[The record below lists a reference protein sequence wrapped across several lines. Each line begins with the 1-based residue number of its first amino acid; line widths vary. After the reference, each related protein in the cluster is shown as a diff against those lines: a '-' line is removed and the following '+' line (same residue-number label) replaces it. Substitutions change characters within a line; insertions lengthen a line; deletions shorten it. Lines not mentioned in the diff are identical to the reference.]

1 MDDLR
6 FLAIIVTPKPED
18 RVNRVATIFQGPSL
32 VVERFDHAEHCFHR
46 DEGPEVTQTIAVTFV
61 ESGDFQIFETKQ
73 HWRFNQFDVLLSVP
87 GTPRTYRH
95 YLECP
100 TDVCLTLS
108 YAPELVEE
116 ALGRLPGSVPP
127 KVAAGV
133 ASGFALGRI
142 RRALMSADALAIE
155 SVAFDCT
162 VAIGPYSWQGTG
174 KLKGATAHARRIE
187 NACEAMVAGLAED
200 RSLTST
206 AREVGMSTFYFA
218 RVFREL
224 VGQSPHQYLVRARLA
239 HAARL
244 LRQGASVTEAALN
257 SGFGNLSHFTRTF
270 QSHFGVAPV
279 RYAKRRPFCS
289 Q

>member
-1 MDDLR
+1 MACG
-6 FLAIIVTPKPED
+6 FLLLCDSLKRED
-18 RVNRVATIFQGPSL
+18 RVNRVTTIFQGPSL

-46 DEGPEVTQTIAVTFV
+46 DEGPEITQSIAVTFV
-61 ESGDFQIFETKQ
+61 ENGDFEIVETKQ
-73 HWRFNQFDVLLSVP
+73 HWRFNQCDVLLSVP

-95 YLECP
+95 HLQCP

-116 ALGRLPGSVPP
+116 ALGHLPRSVRP

-133 ASGFALGRI
+133 ASGFALQRI
-142 RRALMSADALAIE
+142 RRALKSEDAMAIE

-162 VAIGPYSWQGTG
+162 VAIGPYSWEGAG
-174 KLKGATAHARRIE
+174 KLRGATAHARRIE
-187 NACEAMVAGLAED
+187 SACEAMVAGLAED

-206 AREVGMSTFYFA
+206 ARGVGMSTFYFA

-224 VGQSPHQYLVRARLA
+224 VGQSPHQYLLRARLA

-244 LRQGASVTEAALN
+244 LRKGTPVTETALN

-270 QSHFGVAPV
+270 QNHFGVAPV
-279 RYAKRRPFCS
+279 KYAKRRPS
-289 Q
+289 SLE

>member
-1 MDDLR
+1 MTCG
-6 FLAIIVTPKPED
+6 FLLLFDPYLED
-18 RVNRVATIFQGPSL
+18 RVNRVTTIFQGPSL

-46 DEGPEVTQTIAVTFV
+46 DEGAEVTQSTAVTFV
-61 ESGDFQIFETKQ
+61 ESGDFEIVETKQ
-73 HWRFNQFDVLLSVP
+73 HWRFKQFDVLLSVP

-95 YLECP
+95 HLQCP

-116 ALGRLPGSVPP
+116 ALGRLPRSVRP

-133 ASGFALGRI
+133 ASGFALQRI
-142 RRALMSADALAIE
+142 RRALKSGDAMAIE
-155 SVAFDCT
+155 SIAFDCT
-162 VAIGPYSWQGTG
+162 IAIGPYSWEGTG

-224 VGQSPHQYLVRARLA
+224 VGQSPHQYLLRTRLT

-244 LRQGASVTEAALN
+244 LRKGASVTEAALN

-270 QSHFGVAPV
+270 QGHFGVAPA
-279 RYAKRRPFCS
+279 RYAKRRS
-289 Q
+289 

>member
-1 MDDLR
+1 
-6 FLAIIVTPKPED
+6 
-18 RVNRVATIFQGPSL
+18 VNRVATIFQGPSL
-32 VVERFDHAEHCFHR
+32 VVERFDHAEHSFHR
-46 DEGPEVTQTIAVTFV
+46 DEGPEVTQSVAVTFV
-61 ESGDFQIFETKQ
+61 ESGDFEIVEKKE

-95 YLECP
+95 NLECP

-116 ALGRLPGSVPP
+116 ALGRLPRSVRPR
-127 KVAAGV
+127 VLAGV
-133 ASGFALGRI
+133 ASGFALR
-142 RRALMSADALAIE
+142 RMLRALKSSDAMAIE

-162 VAIGPYSWQGTG
+162 VAIGPYSWEQTG
-174 KLKGATAHARRIE
+174 KLRGATAHARRIE
-187 NACEAMVAGLAED
+187 SACEAMVAGLAED
-200 RSLTST
+200 RSLTAT

-224 VGQSPHQYLVRARLA
+224 VGQSPHQYLLRARLA

-244 LRQGASVTEAALN
+244 LRKEASVTEAAFS

-270 QSHFGVAPV
+270 HGRFGVAPV
-279 RYAKRRPFCS
+279 KYAKRRPTLSRDFLSS
-289 Q
+289 QI